1 MEVILLESIP
11 KLGNRGQAV
20 KVKPGFARN
29 YLFPR
34 KLALPATQANRRV
47 FQENESVLVKR
58 DLAAID
64 AARVRAA
71 KLVDVAVDI
80 AVQVGEEDKLYGSVT
95 TLDIARKLKE
105 QGHEVERREIALA
118 DPIRQVGVYDVELR
132 LHREVSV
139 PIKVSVVK
147 E

>member
-1 MEVILLESIP
+1 MEVILLESIH

-20 KVKPGFARN
+20 KVKPGYARN

-47 FQENESVLVKR
+47 FQENETVLVKR
-58 DLAAID
+58 DQAAIE
-64 AARVRAA
+64 AARARAA
-71 KLVDVAVDI
+71 KFVDVAVSI
-80 AVQVGEEDKLYGSVT
+80 AVQVGDEDKLYGSVT

-105 QGHEVERREIALA
+105 QGHEVERREIELV
-118 DPIRQVGVYDVELR
+118 DPIRQLGVYDVDVR

>member
-1 MEVILLESIP
+1 MEVILLESIH

-20 KVKPGFARN
+20 KVKPGYARN

-34 KLALPATQANRRV
+34 NLALPATAANRRV
-47 FQENESVLVKR
+47 FQENETVLVKR
-58 DLAAID
+58 DLAAIE
-64 AARVRAA
+64 AARARAA
-71 KLVDVAVDI
+71 KFVDVAVSI
-80 AVQVGEEDKLYGSVT
+80 GVQVGEEDKLYGSVT

-105 QGHEVERREIALA
+105 QGYDVERREIALA
-118 DPIRQVGVYDVELR
+118 DPIRQTGVYDVELR